1 MIERKGRWK
10 KMKVPLIATINQRTI
25 DLRDGSLKVKIYR
38 NGQAE
43 AVKSPYRPYYYIN
56 DGDETYDRIASG
68 EKVALSKHYYIP
80 SRDIIPPNAL
90 YEGGREAMLE
100 RLCIEHPKFF
110 NDYPNTDDVKAM
122 VFDIE
127 TYSEDGSFPFGETY
141 PIVAIGIIT
150 STGERKVIHWKDGDD
165 RNVLLEFADYVDSFD
180 PDILVGYN
188 LVGYDIPQIMHR
200 ANFHGLKKYRQTLN
214 RDKSDWGWETPKD
227 QKELKMTV
235 GGRII
240 LDLLRW
246 TRLDY
251 SLSGIPRG
259 LKSVS
264 KSFGLEAI
272 ELSFDGKSI
281 LDYSHEEIHDYVLS
295 DVDCTMYLYNHYF
308 PQIQYI
314 AEVLGVPLATY
325 TNAPSSYI
333 TKILQGRGLFKQGIV
348 TLDNN
353 KSRHPE
359 IYREDKGNY
368 QAAHIELY
376 QPGFHAKNIKVDFG
390 SFYPSIAMALNLG
403 PDTTRIVGYEEYSND
418 LEYKDGILYVPD
430 NKVGKRVMVKIDQ
443 SKKSCLY
450 KMCTEFTEIRKPY
463 KLGSTKEDKSKSDA
477 LKIMVNTFYGAN
489 ANPYI
494 SYGDM
499 GVGLTI
505 TAVAR
510 WLLLS
515 GVSIIHS
522 RYGEYAVVYVHT
534 DGINTNVDVDV
545 DWLIKRLKLLLKHVI
560 PDSEP
565 EHISMDKDYFKEGV
579 WLQIG
584 NYVLRNEDGSLTKH
598 GSTFKATSRSKFYLK
613 VLDKIIDRRI
623 NNTVTQSFIDSLYDV
638 SEYELNDFIMRR
650 SMHKKK
656 EDYKSETD
664 LIMNLIRQGEAIG
677 MIPAEGTTFYYIKT
691 NEGYRLE
698 STVKDTTEVDIRYYW
713 DIISTLL
720 QKFTLVEWV
729 KKKPPLTVLDDKQKS
744 LMEWM

>member
-1 MIERKGRWK
+1 ME
-10 KMKVPLIATINQRTI
+10 VPLIATVNHRTI
-25 DLRDGSLKVKIYR
+25 DLRDGALKVKIYR
-38 NGQAE
+38 NSETE
-43 AVKSPYRPYYYIN
+43 AVKSPYRPYYYTN
-56 DGDETYDRIASG
+56 DGDETYKLIASSD
-68 EKVALSKHYYIP
+68 EVALTKHHYIP
-80 SRDIIPPNAL
+80 GKDIIPPNAL
-90 YEGGREAMLE
+90 YDGGRETILE
-100 RLCIEHPKFF
+100 RLCIEHPDFF
-110 NDYPNTDDVKAM
+110 RDYPNTDDIKTM

-127 TYSEDGSFPFGETY
+127 TYSEDGSFPFGESY

-165 RNVLLEFADYVDSFD
+165 RNVLLEFADFVDDFD
-180 PDILVGYN
+180 PDVIVGYN

-200 ANFHGLKKYRQTLN
+200 ANFHGLKKYRATLN
-214 RDKSDWGWETPKD
+214 RDNSDWGWELPRD

-235 GGRII
+235 GGRIV

-295 DVDCTMYLYNHYF
+295 DVDCTMYLFNHYF

-325 TNAPSSYI
+325 VNAPSSYI
-333 TKILQGRGLFKQGIV
+333 TKILQGRSLFEQRIV
-348 TLDNN
+348 TLDKN
-353 KSRHPE
+353 KDRHPE
-359 IYREDKGNY
+359 IYREDRGNY
-368 QAAHIELY
+368 QAAHIQLY
-376 QPGFHAKNIKVDFG
+376 RPGFHAKNIKVDFS

-403 PDTTRIVGYEEYSND
+403 PDTTEIVGYDDYSEE
-418 LEYKDGILYVPD
+418 LEFKENILYVPD
-430 NKVGKRVMVKIDQ
+430 NKVGKRIMVKIDSSQ
-443 SKKSCLY
+443 KSCLY
-450 KMCTEFTEIRKPY
+450 KMCEEFKEMRKPY
-463 KLGSTKEDKSKSDA
+463 KLGSTKEDKSKSNA

-499 GVGLTI
+499 AVGLTI

-515 GVSIIHS
+515 AVVVINS
-522 RYGEYAVVYVHT
+522 RYGEDSVVYVHT
-534 DGINTNVDVDV
+534 DGINTNVDVDES
-545 DWLIKRLKLLLKHVI
+545 WLTKRLKILLKHVI
-560 PDSEP
+560 PFSEP
-565 EHISMDKDYFKEGV
+565 EHIAMDKDYFKEGV

-613 VLDKIIDRRI
+613 VLDKIIERRI
-623 NNTVTQSFIDSLYDV
+623 DNTVTQSFIDSLYDV
-638 SEYELNDFIMRR
+638 SAYELSDFVMRR
-650 SMHKKK
+650 SMGRKKS
-656 EDYKSETD
+656 EYKSETD

-677 MIPAEGTTFYYIKT
+677 IEASEGTTYYYIKT
-691 NEGYRLE
+691 NEGYKLE
-698 STVKDTTEVDIRYYW
+698 STVSDNEEVDIRYYW

-720 QKFTLVEWV
+720 DKFTLREWV
-729 KKKPPLTVLDDKQKS
+729 KKKPPITVLDKKQQS
-744 LMEWM
+744 LAEWI